1 MYLHFVIH
9 LERHNLDQ
17 LNKAWN
23 LIQKSITEKKKESK
37 GKDPCEVSSGGV
49 TGVGRVERKGED

>member
-1 MYLHFVIH
+1 M
-9 LERHNLDQ
+9 DQ

-23 LIQKSITEKKKESK
+23 LIQKAITEKKKESK

-49 TGVGRVERKGED
+49 TGVGRVERKG